1 MPNIR
6 KGAEAKEIYLC
17 GCHEKLFELASKYV
31 TAKCRVELLACFPV
45 RLDTRNKSCR
55 LTCAAQHALART
67 EQGHCRFQSNFTAS
81 VDLLPSLSW
90 LLIALLGENRRRSS
104 R

>member
-31 TAKCRVELLACFPV
+31 TAKCRVELLACF
-45 RLDTRNKSCR
+45 
-55 LTCAAQHALART
+55 
-67 EQGHCRFQSNFTAS
+67 RFAS
-81 VDLLPSLSW
+81 THEIRV
-90 LLIALLGENRRRSS
+90 AV
-104 R
+104 